1 MLFCIFPSFKKGHP
15 ISVQFMTLA
24 DIKENL
30 DCCICMSVMFL
41 YSLLSFEAA
50 EFESF
55 IESPF
60 DCSCFNFALL
70 HRVRLALYSIFAINV
85 CWNSLGGHRINGTFS
100 DKMS

>member
-1 MLFCIFPSFKKGHP
+1 MQI
-15 ISVQFMTLA
+15 VTLA

-30 DCCICMSVMFL
+30 DCCICTSVMFL

-60 DCSCFNFALL
+60 ELFFVLILHYFIVYALHL
-70 HRVRLALYSIFAINV
+70 SIFANNV
-85 CWNSLGGHRINGTFS
+85 LIMIAQRSGVYSVGTKSLALSVTKSAGLLGFS
-100 DKMS
+100 W